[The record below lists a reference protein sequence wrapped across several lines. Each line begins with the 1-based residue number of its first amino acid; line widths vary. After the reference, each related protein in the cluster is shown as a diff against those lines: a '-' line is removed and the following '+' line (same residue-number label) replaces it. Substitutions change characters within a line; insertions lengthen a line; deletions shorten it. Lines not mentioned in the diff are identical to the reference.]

1 MNVKKL
7 RKIWRRVTG
16 AWWCDHC
23 GRYHSALVARY
34 EFDGLEAFDTC
45 GRGLWDMAENIASE
59 YEDLRAEEIALD
71 LMREQ
76 VGYVARA
83 GRDVT
88 ARRLRAIQRAATGH
102 AV

>member
-7 RKIWRRVTG
+7 REVWRTVIG
-16 AWWCDHC
+16 AWYCDHC
-23 GRYHSALVARY
+23 GRYHSALVERY
-34 EFDGLEAFDTC
+34 EFDGIDSMDSC

-59 YEDLRAEEIALD
+59 YGDLRVEEIALD

-76 VGYVARA
+76 VGCVARA